1 MNNERLKNKI
11 NENGLKLS
19 FIAEQLE
26 LSYYG
31 LQLKLNGKSDFKWSE
46 IVKLNKI
53 LNLTEKDRDLIFF
66 NNKGD
71 FK

>member
-19 FIAEQLE
+19 FIAKQLE

-31 LQLKLNGKSDFKWSE
+31 LQLKLDGKSDFKWSE

-53 LNLTEKDRDLIFF
+53 LNRD
-66 NNKGD
+66 
-71 FK
+71 